1 MIREFHILDETASS
15 HHRLRKMVL
24 PYPPTAGLH
33 RYRMDLV
40 VWCPQLRVLKLLSC
54 FNVLLS
60 TMPGS
65 HCTGHTSQES
75 IRNSRCY
82 HPNSSKGLTSS
93 QGVTLITL
101 ITLITVNGPV
111 STCRSKQTSEI
122 GHSQE
127 AVRMR
132 AKPRGYNVRSL
143 RWRRFQRNEMCAVIC
158 FFWFLRVHVT
168 GPGLAATE
176 ASRSNQKCKNT
187 PAYL

>member
-40 VWCPQLRVLKLLSC
+40 VWCPQLRVLKSLSC

-60 TMPGS
+60 TVPGS

-75 IRNSRCY
+75 IRNPRCY

-101 ITLITVNGPV
+101 IILITLITLMTVNGPFRHV
-111 STCRSKQTSEI
+111 GANKHQKSDTVKKLSEC
-122 GHSQE
+122 G
-127 AVRMR
+127 
-132 AKPRGYNVRSL
+132 
-143 RWRRFQRNEMCAVIC
+143 RNLEGI
-158 FFWFLRVHVT
+158 T
-168 GPGLAATE
+168 
-176 ASRSNQKCKNT
+176 
-187 PAYL
+187 